1 MKNSIQSSPSS
12 YFAKVVSKMEVD
24 EGECVPSPA
33 WREIFEA
40 TFSGASVRLKEDQ
53 GWRSMLGFDEIV
65 IDGLWKKYGRR
76 CRHGDSPLKPVQWL
90 WFFSCLKLPGTWMF
104 LSFLWR
110 QTCTTFTTVINET
123 LNQLESMVD
132 EVRANRG

>member
-1 MKNSIQSSPSS
+1 
-12 YFAKVVSKMEVD
+12 MEVD

-90 WFFSCLKLPGTWMF
+90 WFFSYLKLPGTWMF